1 MLYTNLKHIETA
13 LEQERIIHES
23 ENVVIICGRMESA
36 SITVY
41 RIAEELKSQYPH
53 VTFYDMEFDN
63 PESTI
68 LKNTLEYY
76 NLTDIPLVGYF
87 KKGCLVNVSL
97 GIQTREQMINHL
109 EKEFSSTVNA

>member
-13 LEQERIIHES
+13 REQERIIYEG

-41 RIAEELKSQYPH
+41 RIAEDLKNRYPH
-53 VTFYDMEFDN
+53 VAFYDMEFDN
-63 PESTI
+63 PESSI
-68 LKNTLEYY
+68 LKNTLEYF

-97 GIQTREQMINHL
+97 GVQTREQMISHL
-109 EKEFSSTVNA
+109 EREFSSTVNA